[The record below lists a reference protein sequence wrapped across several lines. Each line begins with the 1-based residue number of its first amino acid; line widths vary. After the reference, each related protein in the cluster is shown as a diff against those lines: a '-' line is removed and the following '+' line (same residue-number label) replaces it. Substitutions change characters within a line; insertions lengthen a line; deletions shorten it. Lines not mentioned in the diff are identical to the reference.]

1 MRDVADLLVTVGPRA
16 HLIADEAREAGLPAE
31 AVVELED
38 SQAAIEFLR
47 QTIRR
52 GDVVLLKGSQG
63 VRLDRVVPA
72 LEVRP
77 PAPGSFGGQV

>member
-1 MRDVADLLVTVGPRA
+1 VTVGPRA
-16 HLIADEAREAGLPAE
+16 RVIASEAREAGLPAA
-31 AVVELED
+31 AVVELDD
-38 SQAAIEFLR
+38 SDAAIAFLR

-63 VRLDRVVPA
+63 VKLDRVVPA

-77 PAPGSFGGQV
+77 PEPKPDAGLM